1 MTAAIVS
8 IHVVTCLA
16 SLKMLYIKYF
26 VAYGDWFWYPETLM
40 QHLCISLY
48 YLYILNNLPH
58 LLWTETIQ
66 HISIDS
72 QKQRSTVLGDDA
84 DQHLCALHVLGYCI
98 SRLHVL
104 LIWHGHF
111 TQKLNILAEIF
122 NNHPCLEC
130 TKDIH
135 RSISIAIIIRDNYHE
150 VCHVPG
156 SYYMV
161 AYWLLTYH

>member
-1 MTAAIVS
+1 M
-8 IHVVTCLA
+8 
-16 SLKMLYIKYF
+16 
-26 VAYGDWFWYPETLM
+26 ETDFDI
-40 QHLCISLY
+40 QKHLSNTYAFHLY

-111 TQKLNILAEIF
+111 TQKLNILTEIF

>member
-26 VAYGDWFWYPETLM
+26 VAYGDWFWYPETFM

-84 DQHLCALHVLGYCI
+84 DQHFVCITCTGILHKQTTCSVDLTWSFYTKVEY
-98 SRLHVL
+98 SY
-104 LIWHGHF
+104 W
-111 TQKLNILAEIF
+111 NIQQSSMF
-122 NNHPCLEC
+122 RMH
-130 TKDIH
+130 
-135 RSISIAIIIRDNYHE
+135 
-150 VCHVPG
+150 
-156 SYYMV
+156 
-161 AYWLLTYH
+161 